1 MERFTI
7 EKMILLVSCCGYTFY
22 FKMRKIRNKKRTNI
36 DYFYSIN
43 DILDINFILINSDNN
58 ISNFYS
64 DEINNKII
72 KEVNLYIKSL
82 YFNND

>member
-1 MERFTI
+1 MGRFTI

-22 FKMRKIRNKKRTNI
+22 FKMKEIWNKKNNI

-58 ISNFYS
+58 MSNFYN
-64 DEINNKII
+64 DEVNNKII
-72 KEVNLYIKSL
+72 KDINLYIKSFD
-82 YFNND
+82 FNND